1 MLSIES
7 LLNGAKGSILTAFY
21 GDSKTL
27 TRNAKGFAASK
38 DPSQTSTFDGTN
50 GASNR

>member
-7 LLNGAKGSILTAFY
+7 LLNGAKLSVLTAFY

-27 TRNAKGFAASK
+27 TRNAKGFATSQS
-38 DPSQTSTFDGTN
+38 PPQTSTFDGTN